1 MTVDDWVS
9 IVVYVG
15 VLSMMLRVLW
25 IKFRG

>member
-9 IVVYVG
+9 IVVYVE